1 MIEQSEAQTG
11 KKKSRKSEGRHRKS
25 EKEEDEELL
34 KEEDDEPFAFT
45 ETPACQSTLHSIF
58 ALLTHIQSYKIVRC
72 VIIKYRV

>member
-11 KKKSRKSEGRHRKS
+11 KKKSKKSEGRHRKS

-45 ETPACQSTLHSIF
+45 ETPACQSILQSILT
-58 ALLTHIQSYKIVRC
+58 LLTHPQSYRIVRC
-72 VIIKYRV
+72 VITKYRV